1 MSIIKPA
8 HLYNIKIPR
17 PIRKSFCLL
26 NRISDF
32 KYDYQFKQDYVML
45 DFLHNKFTGKKC
57 FVVGMGPSLDKT
69 NFKNIRSNIFITSN
83 NFYEGKK
90 KFKINP
96 LFNVVADDTV
106 LRKYYCNLIDNN
118 NITFL
123 TEDASRNFL
132 KYETI
137 YRVMRPKK
145 SHMDLI
151 LVRPLGNMDTFM
163 KLSKDLRKGAY
174 GGMVIWSSLQVA
186 YHLGFKEV
194 YLLGCD
200 CTFKKGEHFVNA
212 QTFNKSVDDWEPI
225 FKKYEIAKRMFELNG
240 RKIYNATV
248 GGDLEIFERRKI

>member
-32 KYDYQFKQDYVML
+32 KYDYHFKQDYPYL
-45 DFLHNKFTGKKC
+45 NLIHNKYTNKRC

-69 NFKNIRSNIFITSN
+69 NFKNIQQDFIIASN
-83 NFYEGKK
+83 NFYEGKH
-90 KFKINP
+90 KFKVNP
-96 LFNVVADDTV
+96 LITVVADDTV
-106 LRKYYCNLIDNN
+106 FSKHYLKLLKEPTMIY
-118 NITFL
+118 L
-123 TEDASRNFL
+123 TEDATRHYLQNEMFY
-132 KYETI
+132 KTI
-137 YRVMRPKK
+137 YPTSSTLKIVK
-145 SHMDLI
+145 I
-151 LVRPLGNMDTFM
+151 RPLGNMDTFM

-200 CTFKKGEHFVNA
+200 CTFKKGEHFKGA
-212 QTFNKSVDDWEPI
+212 QSFKKSVDDWEPI
-225 FKKYEIAKRMFELNG
+225 FKKYEIAKRMFELSG

-248 GGDLEIFERRKI
+248 GGDLEIFERREI